1 MNPKIFMAIY
11 LNRAKKHLINLNI
24 MGLDVFLASKI
35 SGARN
40 PLKFALGSQPRFNKS
55 VIAKR
60 VIPCLDV
67 HDGKVTRGVQFG
79 KAEAGELRNVG
90 DPVELALRYNDQG
103 ADEMVFFDIT
113 ASAHGRKTMV
123 DVIERTANECFMPL
137 TVGGGIKSV
146 DDMYTMLRAGADKI
160 SINSSALANPDLI
173 RAGAEKFGSQC
184 IVVSIDAKKIGPD
197 KWGVFSHG
205 GRKDTGLDAI
215 DWAKR
220 AVALGAGEIV
230 LNSIDADGTKAGFDL
245 VITRRISESVGVP
258 VVASGGAG
266 KLEHMADVLL
276 EGKADAVLA
285 ASIFHFGTY
294 TVGDVKQFLAKQ
306 KISVRL

>member
-1 MNPKIFMAIY
+1 M
-11 LNRAKKHLINLNI
+11 
-24 MGLDVFLASKI
+24 
-35 SGARN
+35 
-40 PLKFALGSQPRFNKS
+40 
-55 VIAKR
+55 IAKR

-67 HDGKVTRGVQFG
+67 HDGKVTRGIQFG
-79 KAEAGELRNVG
+79 RAEAGELRNVG

-146 DDMYTMLRAGADKI
+146 DDMFTMLRAGADKI
-160 SINSSALANPDLI
+160 SINSSALANPELI
-173 RAGAEKFGSQC
+173 RQGAEKFGSQC
-184 IVVSIDAKKIGPD
+184 IVASIDAKKVAPD
-197 KWGVFSHG
+197 QWEVFSHG
-205 GRKDTGLDAI
+205 GRKSTGLDAVA
-215 DWAKR
+215 WAKR
-220 AVALGAGEIV
+220 AVSLGAGEIV
-230 LNSIDADGTKAGFDL
+230 LNSIDADGTKAGFDI

-266 KLEHMADVLL
+266 KLEHMAEVLL

-294 TVGDVKQFLAKQ
+294 TVGDVKQFL
-306 KISVRL
+306 VRQGIPIRLETL

>member
-1 MNPKIFMAIY
+1 M
-11 LNRAKKHLINLNI
+11 
-24 MGLDVFLASKI
+24 
-35 SGARN
+35 
-40 PLKFALGSQPRFNKS
+40 
-55 VIAKR
+55 IAKR

-67 HDGKVTRGVQFG
+67 HDGQVTRGVQFG

-90 DPVELALRYNDQG
+90 DPVALALRYNEQG

-123 DVIERTANECFMPL
+123 DVIERAADQCFMPL

-146 DDMYTMLRAGADKI
+146 EDMYTMLRAGADKI
-160 SINSSALANPDLI
+160 SINSSALAHPELI

-184 IVVSIDAKKIGPD
+184 IVVSIDAKKIAPE

-215 DWAKR
+215 EWAKK

-245 VITRRISESVGVP
+245 IITRRVSESVGVP

-266 KLEHMADVLL
+266 TLEHMASVLL

-294 TVGDVKQFLAKQ
+294 TVGDVKKFLAK
-306 KISVRL
+306 KEIPVRLAP

>member
-1 MNPKIFMAIY
+1 MTEHEA
-11 LNRAKKHLINLNI
+11 NR
-24 MGLDVFLASKI
+24 FQLAE
-35 SGARN
+35 
-40 PLKFALGSQPRFNKS
+40 KFALRHNCVFNGS

-67 HDGKVTRGVQFG
+67 HDGNVTRGVQFG
-79 KAEAGELRNVG
+79 KAEAGELKNVG
-90 DPVELALRYNDQG
+90 DPVALALRYNEQG

-113 ASAHGRKTMV
+113 ASAHGRATMV

-146 DDMYTMLRAGADKI
+146 EDIYTMLRAGADKI

-184 IVVSIDAKKIGPD
+184 IVVSIDAKKIAPE
-197 KWGVFSHG
+197 KWEVFSHG

-215 DWAKR
+215 DWAKK
-220 AVALGAGEIV
+220 AVQLGAGEIV

-245 VITRRISESVGVP
+245 IITRRVSEAVGVP

-266 KLEHMADVLL
+266 TLEHMADVLL
-276 EGKADAVLA
+276 AGKADAVLA
-285 ASIFHFGTY
+285 ASIFHFGTF
-294 TVGDVKQFLAKQ
+294 TVGDVKQFLAEK
-306 KISVRL
+306 KIPVRL